1 MQKIKHLTYIFLI
14 LLLASCASS
23 KQTVIRKQTISQR
36 AQVTL
41 ALDQH
46 QYKTACTLKVWKNE
60 LIILSVLPMMGIE
73 MFRLEASPEQI
84 IVIDKLHKQYA
95 VLSYEDINEFAPTR
109 LSFKKLQSIVKL
121 TDKEL
126 KFDFKIGT
134 RVLKLTGNFGQP
146 EYNTLK
152 DPQPLNKTRY
162 KQVSLREI
170 LPI

>member
-1 MQKIKHLTYIFLI
+1 MQKIKYLIYIFLV
-14 LLLASCASS
+14 LLLVSCASS
-23 KQTVIRKQTISQR
+23 KQTAVRQQTISQR

-41 ALDQH
+41 VLDQH

-73 MFRLEASPEQI
+73 MFRLEATPEQI
-84 IVIDKLHKQYA
+84 FVIDKLHKQYTI
-95 VLSYEDINEFAPTR
+95 LSYEEINKVAPTR
-109 LSFKKLQSIVKL
+109 LSFKKLQSMAKL
-121 TDKEL
+121 TNKEL
-126 KFDFKIGT
+126 HFDFKIGT
-134 RVLKLTGNFGQP
+134 RVLKLTGNFSQR

-152 DPQPLNKTRY
+152 APQPLNKTKY